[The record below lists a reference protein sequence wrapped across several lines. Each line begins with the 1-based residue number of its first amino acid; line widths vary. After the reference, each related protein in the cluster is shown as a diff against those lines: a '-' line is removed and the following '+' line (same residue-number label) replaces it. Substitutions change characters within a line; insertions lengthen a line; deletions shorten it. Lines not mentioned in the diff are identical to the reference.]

1 MLRKPLFL
9 FYFLFFYAV
18 TQLIWWGVLLIQL
31 APDRKAMFIGEGI
44 FFFIIFIVG
53 AIKLKQAFD
62 REDRLH
68 KQQHNFMLSV
78 THELKSPLAS
88 IKLYIQ
94 TILKRELDKEQQ
106 QQFLKNSLKDIER
119 LDDLVENVLIATKLD
134 SKAQVQFQKETFNFS
149 EAVAK
154 IADRLQVY
162 SCTTQSIKLNVEP
175 DIYLKGDN
183 FALASVVTNLLEN
196 AIKYSPPC
204 EQVSVKLYH
213 EKNDVVLSIADFG
226 IGIPDEEKRNIFN
239 KFYRVG
245 SENTRK
251 TKGTGLGL
259 YIVKSVLDKHQA
271 QIRVIDNKPSGT
283 IFEITFNNYAA
294 S

>member
-1 MLRKPLFL
+1 MRKPLFL

-18 TQLIWWGVLLIQL
+18 TQLVWWGVLLIDI
-31 APDRKAMFIGEGI
+31 APHRKAMFIGEGI
-44 FFFIIFIVG
+44 FFLIIFIIG

-62 REDRLH
+62 REQKVHD
-68 KQQHNFMLSV
+68 QQHNFMLSV

-94 TILKRELDKEQQ
+94 TILKRDLTQKQRE
-106 QQFLKNSLKDIER
+106 QFLKNSLKDIER

-134 SKAQVQFQKETFNFS
+134 NKRGFMPKEKFNFS
-149 EAVAK
+149 DTVEK

-162 SCTTQSIKLNVEP
+162 SCTTQTIQLDVEP
-175 DIYLKGDN
+175 NIYLEGDH
-183 FALASVVTNLLEN
+183 FALSSVVTNLIEN
-196 AIKYSPPC
+196 AIKYSPAC
-204 EQVSVKLYH
+204 ELVLVSLK
-213 EKNDVVLSIADFG
+213 KQKDTVLFSVADLG
-226 IGIPDEEKRNIFN
+226 IGVSEEEKKRIFN

-245 SENTRK
+245 SEDTRK

-259 YIVKSVLDKHQA
+259 YIVKSVLDRHNA
-271 QIRVIDNKPSGT
+271 QIKIKNNSPTGS
-283 IFEITFNNYAA
+283 IFEITFNNYAT

>member
-18 TQLIWWGVLLIQL
+18 TQLIWWGVVLIQL
-31 APDRKAMFIGEGI
+31 APERKAMFIGEGI
-44 FFFIIFIVG
+44 FFFIIFFVG
-53 AIKLKQAFD
+53 AIRLKKAFD

-94 TILKRELDKEQQ
+94 TILKRELDKDQQ

-134 SKAQVQFQKETFNFS
+134 NIQSQFQRESFNFS

-162 SCTTQSIKLNVEP
+162 SCTTQSIKQNVEP
-175 DIYLKGDN
+175 DIYLNGDN
-183 FALASVVTNLLEN
+183 FALTSVVTNLLEN

-204 EQVSVKLYH
+204 EQVSVKLYK
-213 EKNDVVLSIADFG
+213 EKGDVILSVADFG
-226 IGIPDEEKRNIFN
+226 AGIPDEEKKNVFN

-271 QIRVIDNKPSGT
+271 QIKVRDNKPSGT

>member
-31 APDRKAMFIGEGI
+31 APERKAMFIGEGI
-44 FFFIIFIVG
+44 FFFIIFIFG
-53 AIKLKQAFD
+53 AIKLRQAFE
-62 REDRLH
+62 REKKLH
-68 KQQHNFMLSV
+68 QQQHNFMLSV

-94 TILKRELDKEQQ
+94 TILKRELDKDQQ
-106 QQFLKNSLKDIER
+106 QQFMRNSLKDIER

-134 SKAQVQFQKETFNFS
+134 SVQVQLQKEAFNFS
-149 EAVAK
+149 EAVIK

-175 DIYLKGDN
+175 DIYLKGDS
-183 FALASVVTNLLEN
+183 FALSSVVTNLVEN
-196 AIKYSPPC
+196 AIKYSPAC
-204 EQVSVKLYH
+204 EQVSVKLYR
-213 EKNDVVLSIADFG
+213 EKNEVVLSVADFG
-226 IGIPDEEKRNIFN
+226 IGISEEEKKNVFN

-271 QIRVIDNKPSGT
+271 QIKVKDNKPSGT
-283 IFEITFNNYAA
+283 IFEITFNHYAA